1 MTVGDAATISGGDN
15 ASGNVTFTLY
25 KDASC
30 TQTEGVSG
38 SGAIAGGTSAS
49 YSTTHTFA
57 APGTYYWQ
65 ASYGSDARSVGYTTG
80 CGDADEQ
87 IVIGKASPS
96 ATTQA
101 SPTTGTVVV
110 PMKVGIGATMANGD
124 NASGNVTFTLYKDAS
139 CTQTEGVSGSGAIA
153 GGTSASYS
161 TTHTFAAP
169 GTYYWQASY

>member
-1 MTVGDAATISGGDN
+1 MPDAGAEMNGSGDDAC
-15 ASGNVTFTLY
+15 GNLTFTLY

-65 ASYGSDARSVGYTTG
+65 ASYAGDANNNGFTTG
-80 CGDADEQ
+80 CGDANEQ

-96 ATTQA
+96 E
-101 SPTTGTVVV
+101 
-110 PMKVGIGATMANGD
+110 IGR
-124 NASGNVTFTLYKDAS
+124 AS
-139 CTQTEGVSGSGAIA
+139 CR
-153 GGTSASYS
+153 
-161 TTHTFAAP
+161 
-169 GTYYWQASY
+169 

>member
-1 MTVGDAATISGGDN
+1 
-15 ASGNVTFTLY
+15 
-25 KDASC
+25 
-30 TQTEGVSG
+30 
-38 SGAIAGGTSAS
+38 

-65 ASYGSDARSVGYTTG
+65 ASYA
-80 CGDADEQ
+80 GDANRSEERRVGKEGNEQ

-101 SPTTGTVVV
+101 SPTTGTVGVSMTV
-110 PMKVGIGATMANGD
+110 ADAATIANGD

-139 CTQTEGVSGSGAIA
+139 CTQAEGVSGSGALA
-153 GGTSASYS
+153 GGTPASYS

-169 GTYYWQASY
+169 GTYYWQASYAGDAN